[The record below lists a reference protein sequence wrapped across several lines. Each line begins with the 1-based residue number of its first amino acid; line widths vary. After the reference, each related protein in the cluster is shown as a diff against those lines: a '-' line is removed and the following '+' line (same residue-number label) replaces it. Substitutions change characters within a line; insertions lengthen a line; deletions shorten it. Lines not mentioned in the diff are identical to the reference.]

1 MKVKIVKETE
11 PHVWHYGKVEQ
22 IFEVEEYNNHDY
34 RVIGM
39 YDKYTDTDPYFY
51 ISKKMCELIQDPVKI
66 PFTFSQWDKDRTQK
80 VWTRDGREVKDL
92 TYLPSM
98 RLYKVVGVVKNDV
111 CNEYEMISFTE
122 EGLYSAG
129 EESKFDLFLEHHE
142 REYWVNVYEGEAG
155 IFLGRICKSEK
166 EVNCT
171 SCPGYKLIK
180 TISFKA

>member
-1 MKVKIVKETE
+1 MKVKIVKA
-11 PHVWHYGKVEQ
+11 VSSNWYFGKIGEE
-22 IFEVEEYNNHDY
+22 FEVVSEDAFIYSVKRGDDIENYGIFKSDCEILIENN
-34 RVIGM
+34 I
-39 YDKYTDTDPYFY
+39 T
-51 ISKKMCELIQDPVKI
+51 DPVKI
-66 PFTFSQWDKDRTQK
+66 PFTFEAWDKDRTQK

-155 IFLGRICKSEK
+155 IFLGSIFKSEK

-180 TISFKA
+180 TIKF